1 MTIAEWLE
9 RRDPVPP
16 AQLATQLRL
25 ALGTSLLASAAEAPD
40 RLMKAAEALLERSLS
55 GGLTDRA
62 SAVDLLT
69 VDALVTYAF
78 EASTGQPYSLRE
90 RARSAMRRIAAL
102 GGTAP

>member
-16 AQLATQLRL
+16 ARLATQLRV
-25 ALGTSLLASAAEAPD
+25 ALGPSLLASASEAPD
-40 RLMKAAEALLERSLS
+40 RLIEAAEALLARSLS
-55 GGLTDRA
+55 GGLCRRE

-78 EASTGQPYSLRE
+78 EASAEEPEFLRE
-90 RARSAMRRIAAL
+90 RARLAMRRIAAR
-102 GGTAP
+102 GGSAP